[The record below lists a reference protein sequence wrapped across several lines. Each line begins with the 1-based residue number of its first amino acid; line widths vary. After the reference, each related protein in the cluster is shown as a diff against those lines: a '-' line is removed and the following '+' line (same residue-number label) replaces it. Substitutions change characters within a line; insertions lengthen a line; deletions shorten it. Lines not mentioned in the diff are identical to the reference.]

1 MSNHSDKS
9 QRKKPGPLL
18 MRAYEATE
26 VMIKCARV
34 VLLLCVLAILYFSLT
49 STAPGVAC
57 SFCTFFISLMMLGGF
72 FHEEILYLI
81 RRFKLWRMGS
91 KYKGVALPSYLRV
104 ILHQKVKICRRLP
117 EHLRPKLEE
126 KISIF
131 LDMVKFRE
139 QGIFGGL
146 VSHEMRLCVAA
157 EACLLILNRNY
168 HDYRWLRKVV
178 ICTEMDE
185 AGTASR
191 SVVHLRQDCVQAGL
205 IDGADGHSVTLH
217 EFAHVLD
224 MGDDHKAQSIP
235 VSKKSPEYER
245 WEHLL
250 DVEYE
255 RVKQAYAS
263 GENHVI
269 DKYALEESEHMIG
282 RTSSGKAVSYFVR
295 SEFFPCATE
304 AFFECST
311 ELRDSCPEI
320 YNLMKEF
327 YQLDPAEW
335 PPPKLP

>member
-1 MSNHSDKS
+1 
-9 QRKKPGPLL
+9 

-26 VMIKCARV
+26 VMVKCANV
-34 VLLLCVLAILYFSLT
+34 VLLLCILGLLYFSLT
-49 STAPGVAC
+49 YTAGGFVC
-57 SFCTFFISLMMLGGF
+57 SFCTFIACLMMLFGF
-72 FHEEILYLI
+72 FHEEIRYLI
-81 RRFKLWRMGS
+81 RRFKLWRLGS

-117 EHLRPKLEE
+117 EDLRPKLEE

-139 QGIFGGL
+139 QGFFGGD

-178 ICTEMDE
+178 ICNELDA
-185 AGTASR
+185 AGIASR
-191 SVVHLRQDCVQAGL
+191 SVVHLRRDCVPAGL
-205 IDGADGHSVTLH
+205 IDGAAGQSITLH

-224 MGDDHKAQSIP
+224 MGDDNKAQSIP
-235 VSKKSPEYER
+235 ISKGSPEYER
-245 WEHLL
+245 WERIL
-250 DVEYE
+250 DAGYE
-255 RVKQAYAS
+255 RVRQAYAS
-263 GENHVI
+263 GEDHVI
-269 DKYALEESEHMIG
+269 DRYALTESEHTVAQTKSGAMI
-282 RTSSGKAVSYFVR
+282 SYPVR

-304 AFFECST
+304 AFFECSI

-320 YNLMKEF
+320 YNLMKKF